1 MYHKGT
7 RVRTRV
13 LEYSST
19 MVLEYSEYEYTF
31 TIYSSTMVL
40 ECSEYEYTLTMYHKG
55 TIAIVHVYHVP

>member
-1 MYHKGT
+1 
-7 RVRTRV
+7 
-13 LEYSST
+13 